1 MKEDSVLSFKWQSF
15 PSHMV
20 GSLDTCYEKQ
30 QFVDLSLACKDEQAN
45 DIVNKLNPDKHVTE
59 EEFQNFMH
67 RVTEVEKIVKKLA
80 SSDQQEQECGKK
92 LADEILKQDVQKE
105 VFGDSEVKV
114 KTDRSV
120 INKYPSKEHDSN
132 DDPNQMSREVFMKSV
147 ENDAKKRAEERKIR
161 NERAETLKRIANG
174 AFKEGDYEKAVTY
187 YSKALE
193 QRKDSSVLWN
203 NRALSYMNLGLFEK
217 ALHDCEWT
225 LKLNDSNLKAL
236 LYSAKCYIHLRN
248 REKSK
253 EYIRMAK
260 EKNPHF
266 NKFIDEFQENI
277 ELQFNKSNVQIIN
290 DEI

>member
-1 MKEDSVLSFKWQSF
+1 MDMNMKNKVSCDK
-15 PSHMV
+15 
-20 GSLDTCYEKQ
+20 
-30 QFVDLSLACKDEQAN
+30 AEQVN
-45 DIVNKLNPDKHVTE
+45 HIVNKLNPDRNPTE

-80 SSDQQEQECGKK
+80 SSDEKEQECGKK
-92 LADEILKQDVQKE
+92 LADEILEKRVQKE
-105 VFGDSEVKV
+105 IYEDGEVKI
-114 KTDRSV
+114 KTNRSV
-120 INKYPSKEHDSN
+120 INKYPSKEDEPSN
-132 DDPNQMSREVFMKSV
+132 DPNKMSREMFMKSM
-147 ENDAKKRAEERKIR
+147 EDDAKKRAEARKIR

-203 NRALSYMNLGLFEK
+203 NRALSYMHLGLFEK

-236 LYSAKCYIHLRN
+236 LNSAKCYMNLRN

-253 EYIRMAK
+253 EYIQMAK
-260 EKNPHF
+260 ERNPHF
-266 NKFIDEFQENI
+266 NKFIDEFQEGL
-277 ELQFNKSNVQIIN
+277 ELQFNKFNVQVIN
-290 DEI
+290 DDEI

>member
-1 MKEDSVLSFKWQSF
+1 MDVNMKNEINCDKIEKA
-15 PSHMV
+15 SHII
-20 GSLDTCYEKQ
+20 
-30 QFVDLSLACKDEQAN
+30 N
-45 DIVNKLNPDKHVTE
+45 DLNPDKNVTE

-80 SSDQQEQECGKK
+80 SSDPKEQECGKK
-92 LADEILKQDVQKE
+92 LADEILEKNVQKE
-105 VFGDSEVKV
+105 IYDDEEIKI
-114 KTDRSV
+114 KTNRSI
-120 INKYPSKEHDSN
+120 INKYSSKEDSSFN
-132 DDPNQMSREVFMKSV
+132 DPNKISREMFIKSI
-147 ENDAKKRAEERKIR
+147 ENDAKKRTEDRKIR

-187 YSKALE
+187 FSKALE

-203 NRALSYMNLGLFEK
+203 NRALSYMHLGLFEK
-217 ALHDCEWT
+217 ALHDCKWV

-236 LYSAKCYIHLRN
+236 LNSAKCYLNLGN

-260 EKNPHF
+260 ERNPYF
-266 NKFIDEFQENI
+266 NIFINEFEENLERKFKFNI
-277 ELQFNKSNVQIIN
+277 QVIN

>member
-1 MKEDSVLSFKWQSF
+1 MNMNMKNKVNCDK
-15 PSHMV
+15 
-20 GSLDTCYEKQ
+20 T
-30 QFVDLSLACKDEQAN
+30 EQAN
-45 DIVNKLNPDKHVTE
+45 DIVNKLNPDRHVTE

-92 LADEILKQDVQKE
+92 LADEMLKQGVQKE
-105 VFGDSEVKV
+105 VYGDGEVKV

-132 DDPNQMSREVFMKSV
+132 NDPNQMAREAFMKSV
-147 ENDAKKRAEERKIR
+147 ENDAKKRAEERKIK

-193 QRKDSSVLWN
+193 HRKDSSVLWN

-236 LYSAKCYIHLRN
+236 LYSAKCYMYLRN

-253 EYIRMAK
+253 ECIRMAK

-277 ELQFNKSNVQIIN
+277 ELQFNKSNAQIIN

>member
-1 MKEDSVLSFKWQSF
+1 MDMNKKNKINCDKI
-15 PSHMV
+15 
-20 GSLDTCYEKQ
+20 
-30 QFVDLSLACKDEQAN
+30 EQGN
-45 DIVNKLNPDKHVTE
+45 HIVNNLNPDRNVTE

-67 RVTEVEKIVKKLA
+67 RVTEVEKIVKNLS

-92 LADEILKQDVQKE
+92 LADEMLKQSVQKE
-105 VFGDSEVKV
+105 VYGDGEVKV

-132 DDPNQMSREVFMKSV
+132 DPNKMSQEVFMKSV

-203 NRALSYMNLGLFEK
+203 NRALSHMNLGLFEK

-225 LKLNDSNLKAL
+225 LKLNESNLKAL
-236 LYSAKCYIHLRN
+236 LNSAKCYMYLRN

-253 EYIRMAK
+253 ECIQMAK
-260 EKNPHF
+260 ERNPHF
-266 NKFIDEFQENI
+266 NKFIDEFQENM
-277 ELQFNKSNVQIIN
+277 ELQFNKFNVQIIN
-290 DEI
+290 DEIQ